1 MDIFYLRASYN
12 LEPMKLKTPK
22 FSVDIFARES
32 VEFFIQVWNT
42 VFLGLKN
49 YWKVVLV
56 VYGLFGS
63 IYYFKA
69 RKTQSYFESK
79 ASFTFNFVHKKVYGD
94 MFFYLQELTENK
106 HTSTLATV
114 LQIPTEVAGGIRKL
128 EAKNIVN
135 SPLHQDFT
143 FERIP
148 FYVYLDCENKEDI
161 PLIQKA
167 LVNYVWSDSA
177 NNVVANKEIEDYR
190 ATLKFVIEDLRVI
203 DSLIKTIDSG
213 DSTRSIELLYL
224 AKERQKEK
232 ISLEN
237 RLSDKETI
245 SVLSDFKYQP
255 VTATEQNRKK
265 MKKFAILAAIL
276 SLLSVT
282 FLQWYNSPKD
292 EV

>member
-1 MDIFYLRASYN
+1 
-12 LEPMKLKTPK
+12 MKLKTPK

-237 RLSDKETI
+237 RLSDKQTI

>member
-114 LQIPTEVAGGIRKL
+114 LQIPTEVACGIRKL

-237 RLSDKETI
+237 RLTDKQTI

-255 VTATEQNRKK
+255 VAATEQNRKK

>member
-237 RLSDKETI
+237 RLSDKQTI